1 MKKGLFFGLYFD
13 VPGRRVTG
21 SVSLRF
27 LAVSGSVSF
36 QPSKSGKVTR
46 FGAKLGAHSQN
57 TGQHGRHPGRC
68 HHRHGR

>member
-1 MKKGLFFGLYFD
+1 MDACSDFEALFP
-13 VPGRRVTG
+13 VPGRSVTG

-27 LAVSGSVSF
+27 LNVTGSVSF
-36 QPSKSGKVTR
+36 QIQCVSKVTR
-46 FGAKLGAHSQN
+46 FGANLGAHSQN